1 MFKIKEIIDP
11 EECKNIWNELSPNK
25 SIYDNWDFRYCFY
38 KYAPA
43 PLHFFAGYLN
53 DELIGLL
60 PLEYVD
66 EEGGYL
72 GYFAE
77 EFMEDNRLFIKAGF
91 EKNTLDFYRFIK
103 DDVMIDDLAGEDEFT
118 KSLPLEDY
126 KYVLPLFGLKN
137 FEDHLANSFS
147 SKRRRQFLK
156 IKSEVEKNEIKINHN
171 NYDDI
176 DLLFELNIK
185 RHGEESYL
193 SEPHKKEIFK
203 DLVNLFKVELMT
215 AVINGK
221 KEAVAYSILYNGVYN
236 YLSVGANLAGYSS
249 LGAYIGMKNVD
260 YAISSGAR
268 VFDAGLGDC
277 GWKHLWHFN
286 KIPQYSYYCIGGEI
300 RYKID

>member
-11 EECKNIWNELSPNK
+11 EECKNIWNELSPNE
-25 SIYDNWDFRYCFY
+25 SIYDNWDFRYCFH

-60 PLEYVD
+60 PLEYIN

-77 EFMEDNRLFIKAGF
+77 EFMEENRLFIKPGR
-91 EKNTLDFYRFIK
+91 EKYIPDFYDSVKGDI
-103 DDVMIDDLAGEDEFT
+103 MIDDLSGEDAFT
-118 KSLPLEDY
+118 SGLPLEDY
-126 KYVLPLFGLKN
+126 KYVLPLNGLKG
-137 FEDHLANSFS
+137 FKDHLEKSFS

-156 IKSEVEKNEIKINHN
+156 VNSEIEKNGIKIIHN

-185 RHGEESYL
+185 RHGKESYL

-203 DLVNLFKVELMT
+203 DLASLFKVEMLT
-215 AVINGK
+215 AEISGK
-221 KEAVAYSILYNGVYN
+221 KQGVSYSILHNGVYN
-236 YLSVGANLAGYSS
+236 YLSVGANLTGYSS
-249 LGAYIGMKNVD
+249 LGAYIGMKNID
-260 YAISSGAR
+260 YAILSGAR

-277 GWKHLWHFN
+277 GWKHLWHFDRV
-286 KIPQYSYYCIGGEI
+286 PQYSLARINNQI
-300 RYKID
+300 RY